1 MAKLDTPT
9 QSGQTPREMYKVAS
23 ENGMPTPLD
32 NIPQYDS
39 SFEKMMSIFWD
50 IFQYKTDYDDF
61 MPLSLFESYHNLF
74 DTRIHPLYVSLIS
87 KIDRVYTV
95 ERNAIINKRD

>member
-9 QSGQTPREMYKVAS
+9 QNGQTPREMYKVAS
-23 ENGMPTPLD
+23 ENGISTPLD
-32 NIPQYDS
+32 NIPEFDE
-39 SFEKMMSIFWD
+39 SFKPILAVFWD

-74 DTRIHPLYVSLIS
+74 DTKLHPLYITLIC
-87 KIDRVYTV
+87 KMDRMYTV
-95 ERNAIINKRD
+95 ERNTIINKRD